1 MVGLATTIR
10 RARWRCFEKVVST
23 KTSPIIAVWYVHYMA
38 CYGKAAK
45 RIFETAF
52 NIETVGTWDV
62 GSTPKVWRHG
72 HLFKRTFIKIS
83 RSTSSFFFFS
93 NLSICVSIFSPD
105 SFSECKFA
113 GFQGLERNRKISSP
127 RGYALNRNWLA
138 DICHNLESSASGA
151 DVQKV
156 G

>member
-1 MVGLATTIR
+1 MLDLLLKFEDTVIFSKEPSLKS
-10 RARWRCFEKVVST
+10 RAVQVR
-23 KTSPIIAVWYVHYMA
+23 
-38 CYGKAAK
+38 
-45 RIFETAF
+45 
-52 NIETVGTWDV
+52 
-62 GSTPKVWRHG
+62 
-72 HLFKRTFIKIS
+72 L
-83 RSTSSFFFFS
+83 FFFS